1 MKRICI
7 NCTFCDMAFP
17 DVDVFELKAEDDY
30 LICQI
35 KNTKTDDNDTCKKWT
50 KSKEREADIKAGC

>member
-1 MKRICI
+1 
-7 NCTFCDMAFP
+7 MAFP